1 MADVNELS
9 FGMLTLGSEGN
20 KQCFV
25 TRMDVKLG
33 VTATLI
39 RAECSFGYTKALI
52 TEKFTVS
59 ANPISKFQD
68 KERMA
73 YA

>member
-39 RAECSFGYTKALI
+39 RACSHVPPGPGSEAKTAPRRPRAL
-52 TEKFTVS
+52 ELLTVLLL
-59 ANPISKFQD
+59 A
-68 KERMA
+68 
-73 YA
+73 